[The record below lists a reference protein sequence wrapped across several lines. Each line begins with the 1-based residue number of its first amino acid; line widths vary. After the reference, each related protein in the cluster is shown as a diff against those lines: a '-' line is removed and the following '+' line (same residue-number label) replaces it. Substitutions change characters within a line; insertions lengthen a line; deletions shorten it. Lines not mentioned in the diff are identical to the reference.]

1 MIYVGKIKIKFA
13 IEFKKYPSHY
23 RVSQKRNLYECSLL
37 LSDGDDPNETFS
49 VQYAKSNRSG
59 CHGCDAFI
67 DKDTLRLSR
76 KNYTSRRARRYG
88 PTDEWYH
95 VDCFN
100 QLKKDLGFFGTA
112 ESFVFFL

>member
-1 MIYVGKIKIKFA
+1 M
-13 IEFKKYPSHY
+13 
-23 RVSQKRNLYECSLL
+23 RYESTLL
-37 LSDGDDPNETFS
+37 LPAGDDPNETFS

-59 CHGCDAFI
+59 CHGCDALI

-112 ESFVFFL
+112 ESFVFSYFSVVSSKGLSVEDFPVLLI